1 MSETGVTPPEAPPQ
15 SAGEALRR
23 ARERAGLHLAAVAAT
38 LKVPVQRLEA
48 LEAGRYEALP
58 DATFVRALALSVCRV
73 LKIDAAPILAALP
86 AGQAPHLGPTHGSIG
101 APMPREST
109 SPDFGGSE
117 GGSRRTPLWIALAL
131 VVLAG
136 VLWFVLP
143 TAGHSPEALVAG
155 GAGGAEGGISP
166 PAAAVP
172 STADA
177 SPGTAG
183 PAPTSPPPVTA
194 AAPTP
199 STPPTLPPAPAVPVV
214 PVPAPQAPAP
224 AAGSGEPAAPVA
236 PAALQLRAQAASW
249 IQVIGASGR
258 VWLQRSLQP
267 GEDVRFDEDLPLAVT
282 VGRADATEVVVRGQ
296 PFDLGPMTRNNVAR
310 FEIR

>member
-1 MSETGVTPPEAPPQ
+1 MSETGVTPPAAVPQ
-15 SAGEALRR
+15 SAGEALRQ
-23 ARERAGLHLAAVAAT
+23 ARERAGLHIAAVAAT

-86 AGQAPHLGPTHGSIG
+86 AGQAPQLGPTHGSID
-101 APMPREST
+101 APMPRESA

-117 GGSRRTPLWIALAL
+117 GAGRRAPLWIALAL
-131 VVLAG
+131 VALAG

-143 TAGHSPEALVAG
+143 TAGHSPGASV
-155 GAGGAEGGISP
+155 AGGAEGGVSP
-166 PAAAVP
+166 SAATVP
-172 STADA
+172 SPADA
-177 SPGTAG
+177 SPGGATGSASM
-183 PAPTSPPPVTA
+183 SPPPATA

-199 STPPTLPPAPAVPVV
+199 PTAPAAPVM
-214 PVPAPQAPAP
+214 PAPAPQASASAP
-224 AAGSGEPAAPVA
+224 AAGGAQPAAPAA
-236 PAALQLRAQAASW
+236 PAALQLRVQAPSW

>member
-1 MSETGVTPPEAPPQ
+1 MSETVVTPPAAVPQ
-15 SAGEALRR
+15 SAGEALRQ
-23 ARERAGLHLAAVAAT
+23 ARERAGLHIAAVAAT

-86 AGQAPHLGPTHGSIG
+86 AGQAPQLGLAYGSID
-101 APMPREST
+101 APMPRESA
-109 SPDFGGSE
+109 SPDFGSSE
-117 GGSRRTPLWIALAL
+117 GGGWRTPLWIALAL

-143 TAGHSPEALVAG
+143 TAGRSPEVPVAG
-155 GAGGAEGGISP
+155 GAERGAGPS
-166 PAAAVP
+166 AATVP

-177 SPGTAG
+177 SPGATG
-183 PAPTSPPPVTA
+183 SAPMSPPPAAA
-194 AAPTP
+194 AAPA
-199 STPPTLPPAPAVPVV
+199 SPTAPAVPVV
-214 PVPAPQAPAP
+214 PAAAPQASASAS
-224 AAGSGEPAAPVA
+224 AAGGAEPAAPAA
-236 PAALQLRAQAASW
+236 PAALQLRVQAASW